1 MADVNVDVEV
11 DEFVDSC
18 SKREIKE
25 LIDYLVDEG
34 HLPESVLD
42 NNGDIKDSKNSKS
55 YLEQEFINNID
66 YLKSKYYSLSGED
79 ESEIMKIIKKYI

>member
-42 NNGDIKDSKNSKS
+42 SNGDNKDSKIS
-55 YLEQEFINNID
+55 YLEQEFIDNMD
-66 YLKSKYYSLSGED
+66 KLKGKYYSLSGED

>member
-25 LIDYLVDEG
+25 LIDYLVGEG
-34 HLPESVLD
+34 YLPESVQD
-42 NNGDIKDSKNSKS
+42 NNGDNKDSKIS

-66 YLKSKYYSLSGED
+66 KLKGKFYSLSNED
-79 ESEIMKIIKKYI
+79 EREIMKIIKKYI